1 MSPEDTLEH
10 LKSISS
16 SRIHSTL
23 DAIYKVCC
31 QQRELGNSDFSI
43 ATIAKVGTD
52 LGVPKA
58 QSIRNSTGENYRILI
73 KSFRDSVKS
82 GSIKKNAKGKDSWI
96 ADIEDPGLRLLV
108 QVQAAELAEA
118 NRLISEFLP
127 PGLEIK
133 VTDNIIKAELNLIER
148 RALEYLV
155 SSSFLE
161 DAGLI
166 LGSRGDVLDESGK
179 TVFPVGTIDAL
190 RKALDSL

>member
-1 MSPEDTLEH
+1 M
-10 LKSISS
+10 
-16 SRIHSTL
+16 
-23 DAIYKVCC
+23 
-31 QQRELGNSDFSI
+31 
-43 ATIAKVGTD
+43 
-52 LGVPKA
+52 
-58 QSIRNSTGENYRILI
+58 
-73 KSFRDSVKS
+73 
-82 GSIKKNAKGKDSWI
+82 
-96 ADIEDPGLRLLV
+96 